1 MPSRELK
8 EIVKFNEHDVEVV
21 RVKGR
26 RGIVIRLFPDR
37 PISVRTNQSVSLK
50 QVTDFLQAKS
60 SWIEKHQKR
69 FDLLAQRFPKPQV
82 KQGERFPYLGE
93 LKYLQFYPDRIKNYK
108 FSIEDGFL
116 ICRCPAA
123 SPINDEAFFAELKK
137 FYKKQ
142 AITELSERFLKWQ
155 SETGL
160 KAVRLN
166 FRSNRSRWGSCSSQK
181 HISLNW
187 KLICQSPALID
198 YVIVHE
204 LCHLRHMNHSADF
217 WGLVEAFLP
226 SYREVE
232 QVLHDQE
239 QLGNFLS

>member
-1 MPSRELK
+1 MMNTVQK
-8 EIVKFNEHDVEVV
+8 EILKFNEHDVEIT

-37 PISVRTNQSVSLK
+37 PISVRTNQRVSQK
-50 QVTDFLQAKS
+50 QVTDFLQSKRA
-60 SWIEKHQKR
+60 WIQKHQNR
-69 FDLLAQRFPKPQV
+69 FLLLAEKFPKPRPQ
-82 KQGERFPYLGE
+82 QGERFPYLGE
-93 LKYLQFYPDRIKNYK
+93 LKYLQLCPEKIKKYR

-116 ICRCPAA
+116 ICRYPAGQ
-123 SPINDEAFFAELKK
+123 PLNDEAFFEELKK

-142 AITELSERFLKWQ
+142 AITELSDRFLKWQ
-155 SETGL
+155 LETGL
-160 KAVRLN
+160 KAHKLN

-181 HISLNW
+181 HVSLNW

-204 LCHLRHMNHSADF
+204 LCHLKHMNHSSEF
-217 WGLVEAFLP
+217 WGLVETFLP
-226 SYREVE
+226 SYQEVE

-239 QLGNFLS
+239 LLGNFLS